1 MDASQKRPMAGVR
14 YAVERSDGDGT
25 VVIYSG
31 FAHIPDADI
40 PLVVRVEH
48 DEAEGKTNVVA
59 KIDDA
64 MGADG
69 PGMERAAAAL
79 IKAAAR
85 GARDA
90 GRPLPRRI
98 VRWRGS

>member
-14 YAVERSDGDGT
+14 YAVERSDGDGN

-59 KIDDA
+59 KMLADRCQDA
-64 MGADG
+64 SCDG
-69 PGMERAAAAL
+69 VGP
-79 IKAAAR
+79 
-85 GARDA
+85 DA
-90 GRPLPRRI
+90 KKNM
-98 VRWRGS
+98 VRVVHG